1 MIVRLNANSRNFE
14 KVLTKKIN
22 KRSLFSE
29 KDYNTAKKIVLDVKK
44 NGDKAVLKYEA
55 KFNKNKKLKTNNKEI
70 VKNIKNLSPKVKKSL
85 DFAFQRILSFHK
97 NQKSKDI
104 KFSDKLKNKIDYK
117 YQPLNSVG
125 IYIPGG
131 NASFPSTVLMNAIP
145 AMLAGVKR
153 IVIANPVRDKV
164 QSAAVLYAAKKCGV
178 KEIYRVGGAQAIAAL
193 TYGTKTIQR
202 VDKIVGPGNIYVA
215 KAKKDVFG
223 DVGTEGMIAG
233 PSEITILADKKTNL
247 NDVTT
252 SMIGQAEHDINSQ
265 CILISKDK
273 KLIKNLKKDI
283 VKQLKILP
291 RKDIATQSLKNNG
304 LILKVLNDD
313 QIIDVINE
321 IAPEH
326 LELNINNYK
335 KYINKIKNAG
345 SICIGK
351 YSPMAASDYNV
362 GTNHVLPTLGSAK
375 FSSGLNLSEFYKK
388 ISLITLTKKG
398 IERIGEYATY
408 LAEYEQLKGHAK
420 SIRSRMRR

>member
-1 MIVRLNANSRNFE
+1 MIIKLNANSRNFE
-14 KVLTKKIN
+14 KILINKIK
-22 KRSLFSE
+22 KRSLFSD
-29 KDYNTAKKIVLDVKK
+29 KDYDTAKKIVLDVKK

-55 KFNKNKKLKTNNKEI
+55 KFNKNKKLKTNHKEI
-70 VKNIKNLSPKVKKSL
+70 VENTKNLSPKVKKSL

-215 KAKKDVFG
+215 AAKKMVFG
-223 DVGTEGMIAG
+223 EVGIDMIAG
-233 PSEITILADKKTNL
+233 PSEITVVADKSSNIKWVAADL
-247 NDVTT
+247 
-252 SMIGQAEHDINSQ
+252 IGQAEHDINAQ
-265 CILISKDK
+265 CILISKNKALIDK
-273 KLIKNLKKDI
+273 VQKELKL
-283 VKQLKILP
+283 QLESLP
-291 RKDIATQSLKNNG
+291 RKKIALGSLKKNG
-304 LILKVLNDD
+304 LLIFANTDKKISD
-313 QIIDVINE
+313 IINI

-326 LELNINNYK
+326 LELSVDKFKNILKNV
-335 KYINKIKNAG
+335 KNAG
-345 SICIGK
+345 SICTGK
-351 YSPMAASDYNV
+351 YSAMAVTDYCA
-362 GTNHVLPTLGSAK
+362 GSNHTLPTHSSAK
-375 FSSGLNLSEFYKK
+375 FFSGLSVFDFFKRISYINLS
-388 ISLITLTKKG
+388 KKG
-398 IERIGEYATY
+398 IETIGEKVINLATY
-408 LAEYEQLKGHAK
+408 EGLDGHAK
-420 SIRSRMRR
+420 SVKLRIGD